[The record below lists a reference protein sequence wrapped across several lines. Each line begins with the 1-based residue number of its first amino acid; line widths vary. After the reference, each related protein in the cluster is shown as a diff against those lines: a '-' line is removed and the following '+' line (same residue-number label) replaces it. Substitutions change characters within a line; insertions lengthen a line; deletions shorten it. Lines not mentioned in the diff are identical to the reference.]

1 MRIPFLHPGLDQLSG
16 FSASPDR
23 ERIARHVRDCR
34 ACQDTLRFIRRVEQ
48 AAPNV
53 LRAELPAGLL
63 ERTLA
68 SRDSG
73 VRFIGP
79 SVSER
84 ASRESSRLR
93 IAAIAAGLVAVAGL
107 TLLPT
112 RGDVIAGESESQLVV
127 SPIAPRP
134 GERIEIE
141 YRPVVLSFK
150 DVNHLVL
157 RGRFRTAEDQMY
169 SSGKSLK
176 TLADLRRGE
185 DGVFRGAFLLPDSV
199 VFVAMVVEDSLATTV
214 DTRDGELWTVVVH
227 GPDGKPTHEALSQRQ
242 NDFMG
247 RSWEE
252 AYATARMNVQLHP
265 QYLVAWNELEFFE
278 KELLGDKAA
287 DSLATSRQATVD
299 SLINR
304 YRSAAQVPSS
314 ELSTIVWRSFVKHD
328 TSALDYWYDRLRR
341 EAPHDPQVA
350 QLATVRLYQRYWKIA
365 PRTLLD
371 SLESLWANV
380 APVHGPGTLIIAT
393 GEQVA
398 RQVGD
403 GKAYLRWVNRAS
415 EEDSLFRSGTSLASF
430 APTRAEG
437 MRRIRAALRQSTT
450 DFESERPLTLNET
463 EYQRIFADRRRELL
477 ATLGEALIASNK
489 PREGLDTLS
498 IAIGDGW
505 NLQLLKRVASQR
517 LLLGDTIGAL
527 AVEAKIVVDPRTST
541 SHVDSVSRQAA
552 RRFSQARWSEM
563 RANARTAMAHEVM
576 NRSLVRTIRGD
587 PSAVNAAG
595 GIQQLKVLT
604 ARNPSVVIYWSR
616 HCGAA
621 LEALPGIDSVGRVL
635 RERGI
640 EAYLVLDESPSQET
654 TKFFHEHV
662 VGIPVLYDFKREVAT
677 ALRNFGTPAYYVV
690 DEYGRIRFNHV
701 NDVNDI
707 LLQVAA
713 IQAETKANKGT
724 PSQVH

>member
-1 MRIPFLHPGLDQLSG
+1 MRIPFLHPALDQLSE
-16 FSASPDR
+16 FSVHPDR
-23 ERIARHVRDCR
+23 ERIARHLCHCR
-34 ACQDTLRFIRRVEQ
+34 TCQETLRLIRRVEHV
-48 AAPNV
+48 APNV
-53 LRAELPAGLL
+53 LRAELPTGLL
-63 ERTLA
+63 ERILA
-68 SRDSG
+68 SRESG
-73 VRFIGP
+73 IRFIGP
-79 SVSER
+79 SVSDR
-84 ASRESSRLR
+84 VSRDSSRLP
-93 IAAIAAGLVAVAGL
+93 IAVIAAGLVAVAAL
-107 TLLPT
+107 TLLST

-127 SPIAPRP
+127 SPIAPRS

-150 DVNHLVL
+150 DANRLVL
-157 RGRFRTAEDQMY
+157 RGRLRSAEDQMY
-169 SSGKSLK
+169 SSGRRLRI
-176 TLADLRRGE
+176 LADLRRGE

-252 AYATARMNVQLHP
+252 AYATAKLNVQLHP
-265 QYLVAWNELEFFE
+265 QYLLAWNELEFFE
-278 KELLGDKAA
+278 KALLGDKAA
-287 DSLATSRQATVD
+287 DSLARSRQAMVD

-304 YRSAAQVPSS
+304 YRSAARVPSS

-328 TSALDYWYDRLRR
+328 TSALDFWYDRLRR

-380 APVHGPGTLIIAT
+380 APVHGPGTLIITT

-403 GKAYLRWVNRAS
+403 GKAYLRWVNRAPG
-415 EEDSLFRSGTSLASF
+415 EDSLFRSGAALANF

-437 MRRIRAALRQSTT
+437 MRRIRAALKQSTA
-450 DFESERPLTLNET
+450 DFESDRPLTLNET
-463 EYQRIFADRRRELL
+463 EYRRVFADRRRELL
-477 ATLGEALIASNK
+477 ATLGEALIAANK

-498 IAIGDGW
+498 LAIRDGW
-505 NLQLLKRVASQR
+505 NLQLLKRVASRR

-527 AVEAKIVVDPRTST
+527 ATEAKIVVDPRTSA
-541 SHVDSVSRQAA
+541 SHVDSASRQAA
-552 RRFSQARWSEM
+552 RRFSQAQWSEM
-563 RANARTAMAHEVM
+563 RANARTVMVHEVM
-576 NRSLVRTIRGD
+576 NRSLMRTIRGD
-587 PSAVNAAG
+587 PTMVNAAG
-595 GIQQLKVLT
+595 GIQHLSILT
-604 ARNPSVVIYWSR
+604 AGNPSVIVYWSR
-616 HCGAA
+616 HCGPA
-621 LEALPGIDSVGRVL
+621 LEALPAIDSVGRIL
-635 RERGI
+635 RGRGI
-640 EAYLVLDESPSQET
+640 AAYLVLDESPSEET
-654 TKFFHEHV
+654 TRFFHEHML
-662 VGIPVLYDFKREVAT
+662 GIPVLYDFNREVAT
-677 ALRNFGTPAYYVV
+677 ALRNFGTPAYYVL

-713 IQAETKANKGT
+713 IQAETKANKET
-724 PSQVH
+724 PAQLQ